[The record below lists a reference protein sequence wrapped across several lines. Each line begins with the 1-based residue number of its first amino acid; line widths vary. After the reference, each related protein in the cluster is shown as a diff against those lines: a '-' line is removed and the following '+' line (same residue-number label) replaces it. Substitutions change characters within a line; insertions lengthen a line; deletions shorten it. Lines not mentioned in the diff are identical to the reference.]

1 MQTNLSSLVGSQT
14 VDDETPLLRLAVRLA
29 NGLRREHG
37 AIAGMH
43 LVELMRAHGLPVK
56 AQCGGAGACA
66 TCHVRIPA
74 QWQDLLPP
82 PSDDELAKLDEV
94 PGADESSRLA
104 CQIVMTDAIDGLEV
118 ALQPD
123 SQLPWP
129 NTKSAA

>member
-56 AQCGGAGACA
+56 AECGGAGACA